1 VGSRSRRRER
11 AEEAAAPAKRKPA
24 KAHGAKGAA
33 SAKGNGAAKR
43 AGSADGGTASGDEA
57 LRRAYARGRERDE
70 AARAALEPLAPGER
84 PTAVT
89 VAAIVAAVLAF
100 ANVAAGLLISD
111 VDSGQIPVAV
121 LQALVLL
128 VAAVGMWKA
137 KYWAVLGF
145 QALLA
150 IQILLLSLALLT
162 VESPIYA
169 IGVAVAIGLLG
180 WLFVKLIRAM
190 ARLQMPERPR

>member
-1 VGSRSRRRER
+1 VG
-11 AEEAAAPAKRKPA
+11 
-24 KAHGAKGAA
+24 
-33 SAKGNGAAKR
+33 
-43 AGSADGGTASGDEA
+43 
-57 LRRAYARGRERDE
+57 
-70 AARAALEPLAPGER
+70 
-84 PTAVT
+84 
-89 VAAIVAAVLAF
+89 
-100 ANVAAGLLISD
+100 AGLLISD

-128 VAAVGMWKA
+128 VAAAGMWKA

-169 IGVAVAIGLLG
+169 IGVAIAVGLLG

-190 ARLQMPERPR
+190 ARLQMPERPAR

>member
-1 VGSRSRRRER
+1 VKPSGPGAGSKVRAER
-11 AEEAAAPAKRKPA
+11 AREKAAE
-24 KAHGAKGAA
+24 
-33 SAKGNGAAKR
+33 KR
-43 AGSADGGTASGDEA
+43 AQADA
-57 LRRAYARGRERDE
+57 LRGGYARGRERDE

-100 ANVAAGLLISD
+100 ANVGAGLLISD
-111 VDSGQIPVAV
+111 ADSSQIPVAA

-128 VAAVGMWKA
+128 VAAAGMWKA

-169 IGVAVAIGLLG
+169 IGVAIAIGLLG
-180 WLFVKLIRAM
+180 WLFLKLIRAM
-190 ARLQMPERPR
+190 ARLQMPQRPAR

>member
-33 SAKGNGAAKR
+33 SAEGNGAA
-43 AGSADGGTASGDEA
+43 AQPAPSGDDT
-57 LRRAYARGRERDE
+57 LRRGYARGRERDE
-70 AARAALEPLAPGER
+70 AARAALAPLAPGER

-100 ANVAAGLLISD
+100 ANVGAGLLISD

-128 VAAVGMWKA
+128 VAAAGMWKA

-169 IGVAVAIGLLG
+169 IGVAIALGLLG

-190 ARLQMPERPR
+190 ARLQMPERPAR